1 MGIPI
6 NRKEKIG
13 STVEEIWSDTI
24 WSIDQ
29 SHSSFHI
36 IWHSIVM

>member
-24 WSIDQ
+24 LQAHHQYGVGSRQ
-29 SHSSFHI
+29 AL
-36 IWHSIVM
+36 